1 MKLLIENW
9 RKYLKEVQEIQKEVD
24 MSFLTEPEEYRPPG
38 GVWDDDYDE
47 DEDAPVPYEEIQ
59 AIIDGNQYLKGK
71 ITATEETVYDL
82 GDKYFLMSGVSH
94 IAERHKDRCFPG
106 SLFLKGDDEVKDA
119 VLNIVRGMSP
129 EAGKVLAVPS
139 GISGLGMERLVKAT
153 PEEIEEFEDYDMG
166 RGATVKIKKEGS
178 DPGKVTDKLTVI
190 APSIG
195 DAGGK
200 PVLSLV
206 TAFPGFM
213 GTGKGDKEKGVEGD
227 VEIKDRADF
236 TKNGYYFLVPED
248 C

>member
-1 MKLLIENW
+1 MKTLLENW
-9 RKYLKEVQEIQKEVD
+9 NSYLNEQ
-24 MSFLTEPEEYRPPG
+24 S
-38 GVWDDDYDE
+38 
-47 DEDAPVPYEEIQ
+47 APYEEIQ

-71 ITATEETVYDL
+71 IVASEETVYDL

-94 IAERHKDRCFPG
+94 IAERHKDKCFPG
-106 SLFLKGDDEVKDA
+106 SLFLLGDDLVKEA
-119 VLNIVRGMSP
+119 VLNIVRGMDP
-129 EAGKVLAVPS
+129 TAGKVLAVPS
-139 GISGLGMERLVKAT
+139 GVGGLGMERLVKTT
-153 PEEIEEFEDYDMG
+153 PEEIAGLEDYKMKDG
-166 RGATVKIKKEGS
+166 TLVKIKKEGQN
-178 DPGKVTDKLTVI
+178 PGQATDRLTVI

-213 GTGKGDKEKGVEGD
+213 GTGQGDDGD
-227 VEIKDRADF
+227 IEIKDRANF